1 MHRRAVLAV
10 DALQSKMQA
19 CQDEKEFLALLITY
33 ENVYSHMNDTTT
45 NSENLLLSHKH
56 KWIFNFVTKI
66 EIYLK
71 ESLQEIYE
79 FRHFSFF
86 FFFQVCPCRTGDE
99 CFRHT
104 RELLVSSEHVRAR
117 VGRRMADVVFGQC
130 LLCICVERWGPRR
143 PCRP

>member
-71 ESLQEIYE
+71 ELLQEIYE
-79 FRHFSFF
+79 FRHKFISQLWIKIFVTQLCLFCFASDGLNFSFL
-86 FFFQVCPCRTGDE
+86 R
-99 CFRHT
+99 
-104 RELLVSSEHVRAR
+104 
-117 VGRRMADVVFGQC
+117 GRNKISRLEAF
-130 LLCICVERWGPRR
+130 
-143 PCRP
+143 

>member
-71 ESLQEIYE
+71 ELLQEIYE
-79 FRHFSFF
+79 FRHALCERCTFAQF
-86 FFFQVCPCRTGDE
+86 E
-99 CFRHT
+99 N
-104 RELLVSSEHVRAR
+104 
-117 VGRRMADVVFGQC
+117 GRGA
-130 LLCICVERWGPRR
+130 L
-143 PCRP
+143 